1 MRRAR
6 RRTRVVRVGNL
17 PIGGGSPIVVQSMT
31 NTDTRDVTA
40 TVDQIRALQGAGCE
54 LVRVAV
60 PDMAAAQ
67 AIREV
72 KREVT
77 LPIVADIHYDARL
90 ALAALAAGADK
101 LRLNPGNIRDPG
113 EIRRVAEAA
122 AARGVPIRVGVN
134 AGSLDAR
141 FLKGGEVTPEGMAEA
156 ALWEVSLLEGVGFRD
171 IVISLKA
178 HDVALTVEANRLVAV
193 EGDWPLHLGVT
204 EPGAGVP
211 GIVRSAVGIGLLL
224 VEGIGDTI
232 RVSLP
237 GDPVREV
244 EVAWEILKSLG
255 LRKRGPSFV
264 VCPTCGRTG
273 IDVPGIAEAVRK
285 ELFQLE
291 KALTIAVMGCP
302 VNGIGEAQR
311 ADFAVLG
318 GKGYGTIYAHGEVV
332 LPKVPEGRLATEL
345 VALILREVKTGDA

>member
-1 MRRAR
+1 
-6 RRTRVVRVGNL
+6 
-17 PIGGGSPIVVQSMT
+17 MT

-60 PDMAAAQ
+60 PDMTAAQ

>member
-1 MRRAR
+1 MTRRATR
-6 RRTRVVRVGNL
+6 RVTVGGVV
-17 PIGGGSPIVVQSMT
+17 IGGDSPIVVQSMT
-31 NTDTRDVTA
+31 NTSTSDIPA
-40 TVDQIRALQGAGCE
+40 TVAQIRALQGAGCE

-67 AIREV
+67 AIREI

-77 LPIVADIHYDARL
+77 LPIVADIHYDPRL

-113 EIRRVAEAA
+113 EVRRVAEAA

-141 FLKGGEVTPEGMAEA
+141 FLKDGEVTPEGMAKA

-178 HDVALTVEANRLVAV
+178 HDVGLTVEANRLVAK
-193 EGDWPLHLGVT
+193 EGDWPLHLGIT

-211 GIVRSAVGIGLLL
+211 GIVRSSVGIGLLL
-224 VEGIGDTI
+224 AEGIGDTI

-255 LRKRGPSFV
+255 LRQRGPSFV

-285 ELFQLE
+285 ELSQLE
-291 KALTIAVMGCP
+291 EAVTIAIMGCP
-302 VNGIGEAQR
+302 VNGLGEARR
-311 ADFAVLG
+311 ADFAILG

-332 LPKVPEGRLATEL
+332 LPKVPEERLAAEL
-345 VALILREVKTGDA
+345 VSLILQEVKTGDA